1 MGRVWKNSVRI
12 TKHFVTMASL
22 LTRQPEFCPKYCG
35 KTIEELANRVLGY
48 VTGSGIGAMIFL
60 GDQVG
65 LYRAMDGAG
74 SLTSHQVAE
83 RAGLH
88 PRWVQ
93 EWLHTQVCA
102 GLLHYDNAHKTY
114 ALP

>member
-1 MGRVWKNSVRI
+1 
-12 TKHFVTMASL
+12 MAGMAEL
-22 LTRQPEFCPKYCG
+22 NG
-35 KTIEELANRVLGY
+35 KKIEEYANRVLGY

-74 SLTSHQVAE
+74 PLTSIQLAE

-88 PRWVQ
+88 PR
-93 EWLHTQVCA
+93 
-102 GLLHYDNAHKTY
+102 
-114 ALP
+114 

>member
-1 MGRVWKNSVRI
+1 MTGMVELN
-12 TKHFVTMASL
+12 
-22 LTRQPEFCPKYCG
+22 G
-35 KTIEELANRVLGY
+35 KTIEEFANRVLGY

-102 GLLHYDNAHKTY
+102 GLLHYETRIRHTLSRPNMPRSWRGKT
-114 ALP
+114 ARTFVW

>member
-1 MGRVWKNSVRI
+1 MTDLNDKTVEAYANHVLEYVAGASV
-12 TKHFVTMASL
+12 
-22 LTRQPEFCPKYCG
+22 
-35 KTIEELANRVLGY
+35 
-48 VTGSGIGAMIFL
+48 GAMIFL

-74 SLTSHQVAE
+74 PLTSNALAE

-93 EWLHTQVCA
+93 E
-102 GLLHYDNAHKTY
+102 
-114 ALP
+114 

>member
-1 MGRVWKNSVRI
+1 
-12 TKHFVTMASL
+12 MAEMAE
-22 LTRQPEFCPKYCG
+22 RNG
-35 KTIEELANRVLGY
+35 KAVEEYANRVLGY
-48 VTGSGIGAMIFL
+48 VTGSGIGAMIYL

-74 SLTSHQVAE
+74 ALTSGQLAE

-102 GLLHYDNAHKTY
+102 GLLNYDTVQKTY
-114 ALP
+114 EFPPEYAQVLARENSPDFCGAAST